1 MPPTDVA
8 TGYPRRMRQQTH
20 PFAVLADPV
29 RRRIVEIL
37 AVGEH
42 SAGTLSDVVATEHGI
57 SRTAVA
63 HHLRV
68 LRDHGAVR
76 SAVDPIEPRSRTY
89 RINPE
94 FLGRLDDEVERLFR
108 LWDHRYGTAERRA
121 PLVDP
126 PRSRDARVHRFG
138 VAAERRL
145 QAKLAAWGSRSRRAA
160 YAGEASDATT

>member
-1 MPPTDVA
+1 MTQP
-8 TGYPRRMRQQTH
+8 TH
-20 PFAVLADPV
+20 PFTVLADPV

-42 SAGTLSDVVATEHGI
+42 SAGTLADVVATEHGI
-57 SRTAVA
+57 SRSAVA

-76 SAVDPIEPRSRTY
+76 SAVDAVEPRSRTY
-89 RINPE
+89 RIERE
-94 FLGRLDDEVERLFR
+94 FLARLDHEVEQLFR

-126 PRSRDARVHRFG
+126 PRSRTTPPHRFG
-138 VAAERRL
+138 VAAERRAE
-145 QAKLAAWGSRSRRAA
+145 QRAA
-160 YAGEASDATT
+160 DRADE

>member
-1 MPPTDVA
+1 MTQPA
-8 TGYPRRMRQQTH
+8 H
-20 PFAVLADPV
+20 PFTVLADPV

-42 SAGTLSDVVATEHGI
+42 SAGTLAEVVATEHGI

-68 LRDHGAVR
+68 LRDHGAVT
-76 SAVDPIEPRSRTY
+76 SAVDPVEPRSRTY
-89 RINPE
+89 RIDRE
-94 FLGRLDDEVERLFR
+94 FLARLDDEVERLFR

-126 PRSRDARVHRFG
+126 PRSRGARLHRFG
-138 VAAERRL
+138 VAAE
-145 QAKLAAWGSRSRRAA
+145 QQMEAKLAAWGSRSRFASS
-160 YAGEASDATT
+160 AGDVSDAPN